1 MIVGGIAAVVVLAV
15 VYFLFGRGGD
25 NPITDALHITSPAPP
40 VPDFAFKTVTSKYE
54 ATQARM
60 KKTALT
66 KAAKQ
71 TTPAVQDVI
80 TKVLQAG
87 YVDPDTWGD
96 KGAIDD
102 YFTDDAAGQIDAKI
116 NVLTL
121 GQDVTFQTVTPS
133 HNAKLKVTTL
143 LDGNMQAVRAYG
155 EFTFKAKASNEDG
168 SSSKIQLTGT
178 FFLVP
183 DGGDWKIEAF
193 HLSRSETPHK
203 AHSPSGSASGTG
215 SPTATGSA

>member
-1 MIVGGIAAVVVLAV
+1 MIVGGIAAVVVLAA
-15 VYFLFGRGGD
+15 VYFLFGRGGN
-25 NPITDALHITSPAPP
+25 NPITQALGITSPAPP
-40 VPDFAFKTVTSKYE
+40 VPDFAFKTVTPKYE
-54 ATQARM
+54 ATQAHV
-60 KKTALT
+60 KKTTLE

-71 TTPAVQDVI
+71 TAPAVQDVI

-87 YVDPDTWGD
+87 YVDPETWGD

-102 YFTDDAAGQIDAKI
+102 YFTQEAAGQIDANI
-116 NVLTL
+116 DTLTL
-121 GQDVTFQTVTPS
+121 GKDVTFQTVTPS

-143 LDGNMQAVRAYG
+143 LDGNVQAIRAYG
-155 EFTFKAKASNEDG
+155 EFTFKAKGSNEDG
-168 SSSKIQLTGT
+168 SSSKIELTGT

-193 HLSRSETPHK
+193 HLSRTEKPHK
-203 AHSPSGSASGTG
+203 AHTPSGSTSDTG

>member
-15 VYFLFGRGGD
+15 LFLLFGRDGG
-25 NPITDALHITSPAPP
+25 NPITNALGITSPAPP
-40 VPDFAFKTVTSKYE
+40 VPEFAFKTVTPKYE
-54 ATQARM
+54 ATQAHM
-60 KKTALT
+60 KKTTLE

-71 TTPAVQDVI
+71 TAPAVQDVI

-102 YFTDDAAGQIDAKI
+102 YFTQDAAGQIDSKI

-121 GQDVTFQTVTPS
+121 GTDVTFTTVTPS
-133 HNAKLKVTTL
+133 HNGKLKVTTL
-143 LDGNMQAVRAYG
+143 LDGNAQAIRAYG
-155 EFTFKAKASNEDG
+155 EFTFKAKAANEDG
-168 SSSKIQLTGT
+168 SSSKIQLSGT

-193 HLSRSETPHK
+193 HLSRQEKPHK
-203 AHSPSGSASGTG
+203 AHTPSGSASDTG